1 MEREARGGAG
11 RRGIGAV
18 QGFGAE
24 DFGLRFRAKLAIV
37 CPSHVIAPMFARAVA
52 LAQLCLLSSTPP
64 SSEACDSY
72 RL

>member
-52 LAQLCLLSSTPP
+52 LALCLPSTSPP
-64 SSEACDSY
+64 SSEA
-72 RL
+72 